1 MEFRELTIEDYS
13 RLIPFWK
20 DNYFVNEHDTKERL
34 KLFLEKNPGLSVI
47 VEDDGK
53 IAATALG
60 SYDGR
65 RGYLQKVV
73 VDKKFRRHGLGLELV
88 KKVLDKLKD
97 VGVTYIPLSVEED
110 LVEFYE
116 KCGFKKTKQVPM
128 NIDF

>member
-34 KLFLEKNPGLSVI
+34 KLFLEKNPGLSVLA
-47 VEDDGK
+47 EDDGK